1 MLSWQH
7 HQSDVSYFQHSL
19 TQRIFS
25 ASIAMLVS
33 ALFISQL
40 NQDFL
45 RKIAPATTSTPTT
58 MLFSLIRPV
67 AATIEKKTLIPAS
80 TTTLNQQSKT
90 QSITKQSKQNQQ
102 TATQNTQ
109 AEVVVG
115 DTQIKQEQKTEREL
129 ITVFPEQ
136 NSTSSTIASPTN
148 QVNKSS
154 ITKYGFDSV
163 GVRGA
168 YEASKSD
175 IQKMAEK
182 NGTTLESSKPSKHD
196 QFQQAANRAA
206 KPDCLRQGGS
216 ILSLFVVAYQV
227 ATDHCK

>member
-1 MLSWQH
+1 MLSLQR
-7 HQSDVSYFQHSL
+7 HQSDVNYFQHSL

-25 ASIAMLVS
+25 ASVALTVS
-33 ALFISQL
+33 TLFISQL

-45 RKIAPATTSTPTT
+45 RIIAPTNTSTPTT
-58 MLFSLIRPV
+58 MMFTLIRPV
-67 AATIEKKTLIPAS
+67 ATTLEKKPMVSAS
-80 TTTLNQQSKT
+80 TTTRNQQT
-90 QSITKQSKQNQQ
+90 TTRFITKQSKQNQQ
-102 TATQNTQ
+102 TAPQSTQTQ
-109 AEVVVG
+109 VVVG
-115 DTQIKQEQKTEREL
+115 DPQIKQEQKTEREL

-136 NSTSSTIASPTN
+136 NSTSSAIASPTN
-148 QVNKSS
+148 QVNKSG
-154 ITKYGFDSV
+154 IAKYGFDSA

-182 NGTTLESSKPSKHD
+182 NGTTLENSKPSKHD